1 MYYAN
6 YYLRTISFNSLNK
19 PMCVMWEL
27 KNQFSF
33 PYILTKKCLKNKT
46 KHQTKQKTFYILWL
60 PVIYSKWDL
69 NSRLWRAAI

>member
-1 MYYAN
+1 
-6 YYLRTISFNSLNK
+6 
-19 PMCVMWEL
+19 MWEL
-27 KNQFSF
+27 KNQSSF